1 MQNTII
7 IENAKK
13 TDLPFLV
20 DFQLKMALET
30 EDLVLDKTVLEKGM
44 ASVLD
49 DPSKARYFVVRKGE
63 LLAGMLMITLEWS
76 DWRNGWVWWIQ
87 SVYVDKEFRK
97 EGVFASLYSHVKEIV
112 LKTEEIK
119 GIRLYVDKRNVRA
132 QKVYVAIGMTGEHY
146 ATFEWMKEF

>member
-1 MQNTII
+1 MQNSII
-7 IENAKK
+7 IDDAKRA
-13 TDLPFLV
+13 DLPALV

-30 EDLVLDKTVLEKGM
+30 EELVLDKDVLERGM
-44 ASVLD
+44 TSVID
-49 DPSKARYFVVRKGE
+49 DSSKARYFVARRGE
-63 LLAGMLMITLEWS
+63 KLAGMLMITLEWS

-112 LKTEEIK
+112 LKTDEIK

-132 QKVYVAIGMTGEHY
+132 QRVYEAIGMTGEHY